1 MELQLK
7 PCTEKQ
13 LPEILAIFNEAILNS
28 TALYDYKMRT
38 MDMIYAWYADK
49 QKGNYPVIGA
59 FDWNDMLLGFATYG
73 QFRVRPA
80 YKYTVEHSVY
90 VRHDKRGHGIGKVL
104 LKEIIKKAEEQDY
117 HVLIGGIDAS
127 NTVSI
132 LLHEKEGFE
141 FCGLIKQAGYKFGK
155 WLDLAF
161 YQLIL
166 KTPEF
171 PEEDK

>member
-1 MELQLK
+1 MV
-7 PCTEKQ
+7 
-13 LPEILAIFNEAILNS
+13 S
-28 TALYDYKMRT
+28 
-38 MDMIYAWYADK
+38 
-49 QKGNYPVIGA
+49 
-59 FDWNDMLLGFATYG
+59 FA
-73 QFRVRPA
+73 
-80 YKYTVEHSVY
+80 Y
-90 VRHDKRGHGIGKVL
+90 VRHTNIQWNIRYLFGMINSDMELGKFL
-104 LKEIIKKAEEQDY
+104 LKEIIKKTEERDY

-166 KTPEF
+166 KTPED
-171 PEEDK
+171 PNEN

>member
-1 MELQLK
+1 MELQIK

-38 MDMIYAWYADK
+38 MDMMYAWYADK
-49 QKGNYPVIGA
+49 QKGNYPIIGA

-80 YKYTVEHSVY
+80 YKYTVEHSIY
-90 VRHDKRGHGIGKVL
+90 VRHDRRGHGTGKVL

-166 KTPEF
+166 KTPED
-171 PEEDK
+171 PNEN